1 MITTSASPVSPDLA
15 VSPSSSPNTPIT
27 ASPRSTAQGVVRIV
41 AFFSLILLLI
51 VAADLLLDYGFRNI
65 RTSMFGVSNRIV
77 QGTINAD
84 VIISG
89 SSRALCH
96 YDSPLLSKKL
106 RKRVFNLG
114 RNGSQTDMQLA
125 LLKTYLRHNTK
136 PSVIVHN
143 LDAFSFVTTKEVYD
157 PAQYLP
163 YLDQPHI
170 YDELRRFH
178 PGIWKSRFLPLYGYL
193 VEDLRFQWL
202 IAVRAL
208 FGRQP
213 REDLMDGFQPRTRSW
228 SEDFQAFRQ
237 NNPNGVNFE
246 IEEYGLST
254 VEEVA
259 RICRDE
265 GIKLV
270 FVYSPEYGEVQQI
283 TSNRSQIFEVFRSI
297 SKRYSAEFLDYSDW
311 EQSFNREFFQNSQHL
326 NVLGARAF
334 SEDLARRFREQGLI
348 AD

>member
-1 MITTSASPVSPDLA
+1 
-15 VSPSSSPNTPIT
+15 
-27 ASPRSTAQGVVRIV
+27 
-41 AFFSLILLLI
+41 
-51 VAADLLLDYGFRNI
+51 
-65 RTSMFGVSNRIV
+65 
-77 QGTINAD
+77 
-84 VIISG
+84 
-89 SSRALCH
+89 
-96 YDSPLLSKKL
+96 
-106 RKRVFNLG
+106 
-114 RNGSQTDMQLA
+114 
-125 LLKTYLRHNTK
+125 
-136 PSVIVHN
+136 
-143 LDAFSFVTTKEVYD
+143 
-157 PAQYLP
+157 
-163 YLDQPHI
+163 
-170 YDELRRFH
+170 
-178 PGIWKSRFLPLYGYL
+178 
-193 VEDLRFQWL
+193 
-202 IAVRAL
+202 
-208 FGRQP
+208 
-213 REDLMDGFQPRTRSW
+213 MDGFQPRTRSW

-246 IEEYGLST
+246 IEEYGIST